1 MCQYLSEIFFLLQY
15 NEIPL
20 EKSIIEI
27 EKNIKILNDSK
38 KIYYLNIR
46 KNIVHYLQKLCYIS
60 NHELHYLILLIRIND
75 SKIYDY
81 CLTC

>member
-1 MCQYLSEIFFLLQY
+1 MCQYMSEIFFLLQY

-46 KNIVHYLQKLCYIS
+46 KNIVHYLQKLCYIES
-60 NHELHYLILLIRIND
+60 RTSLFNFTYT
-75 SKIYDY
+75 Y
-81 CLTC
+81 